1 MKNKNENKMNKKKT
15 YALSYSNI
23 LNPPPYLYKL
33 DVDLD
38 FTDQGV
44 HVKYNKHFLNREDFS
59 EEELE
64 DEGFS
69 LHDDIQIDSALSKSW
84 AAYFKQLT
92 DLSNW
97 TTGKPSENIGNTI
110 SLLTSDDTSVKY
122 LTVNKIE
129 YLLEEIYQAIL
140 ETAKIE
146 APLSLH
152 LKKVQNGSELTLEL
166 VWHFKDRLFEV
177 ITNNKKKAKTWEE
190 GQQLLGQ
197 FYETD
202 LAELPV
208 YKKKLPEGSV
218 CINPG
223 DGLWYEMPKDNTW
236 ERLMN
241 SLFAS

>member
-1 MKNKNENKMNKKKT
+1 MNIKKIYT
-15 YALSYSNI
+15 LSYSNI
-23 LNPPPYLYKL
+23 LNPPPHLYKL
-33 DVDLD
+33 DVHLD

-44 HVKYNKHFLNREDFS
+44 HVKYNKLFLNREDFS

-69 LHDDIQIDSALSKSW
+69 LHDDIQIDSALSKNW

-92 DLSNW
+92 DLSKWSND
-97 TTGKPSENIGNTI
+97 KPSENIGNTL
-110 SLLTSDDTSVKY
+110 SLYTSDDASVKY
-122 LTVNKIE
+122 FTVNKIE

-140 ETAKIE
+140 ESAKIE

-152 LKKVQNGSELTLEL
+152 LKKVQNGSETALEL
-166 VWHFKDRLFEV
+166 IWHFKDRLFEV
-177 ITNNKKKAKTWEE
+177 VTNNKKTGKTWEE
-190 GQQLLGQ
+190 GQQLLGL

-208 YKKKLPEGSV
+208 YKKKLPEGSI

-223 DGLWYEMPKDNTW
+223 DGLWYETPKDNNW
-236 ERLMN
+236 QKLMD
-241 SLFAS
+241 SVFAS